1 MDLLP
6 LNDMRWKSYRTGYNR
21 QLLDTPQWLQR
32 LLENKFPESHWDYL
46 WDELHHQ
53 GDVGEASYAVVPY
66 LSQYAEQTGSTEWHI
81 WGFPVVV
88 ELARLDG
95 NNPEIPREIEASYQ
109 NSLKELAHIAVK
121 LESWPEEASPVMSAC
136 IALAK
141 DQPIFARAYLEMAA
155 LSTALAFLKDETG
168 WEPRA

>member
-6 LNDMRWKSYRTGYNR
+6 LTDKKWANYRTGYNR
-21 QLLDTPQWLQR
+21 QLLDTPLWLQE
-32 LLENKFPESHWDYL
+32 LLGNKFSESHWDYL

-66 LSQYAEQTGSTEWHI
+66 LAQYAKATKSTVWHI

-95 NNPEIPREIEASYQ
+95 NNPEIPSEIEASYF
-109 NSLKELAHIAVK
+109 NSLEELAHIAVN
-121 LESWPEEASPVMSAC
+121 LGSWPEESSAVMSAC
-136 IALAK
+136 IALTK
-141 DQPIFARAYLEMAA
+141 DQPIFARAYLEMASLTSA
-155 LSTALAFLKDETG
+155 RAFLKQESG
-168 WEPRA
+168 WEP